1 MALPRVY
8 YAARNDGYTVGVKID
23 SVNPLTEEQIIEFTT
38 DSGLFT
44 EDGDAN
50 HVDYVVEISETEYKL
65 LTT

>member
-1 MALPRVY
+1 
-8 YAARNDGYTVGVKID
+8 VGVKID